1 MCCSSHTHTVAA
13 LCAPCRRTHCRRTVA
28 AAHTQSL
35 SQLNNKSQLNT
46 HSLSPH
52 CTLMDHTAPN
62 ARTDLQPGQQRLE
75 AHPGQDRPPL
85 NSARAMTSSA
95 AGRHASTAVHLCDA
109 SGGAACR
116 VEAER
121 EAEGLQA
128 SCMCYLWC
136 LCQVGLH
143 LPGWGPVGGLVRR
156 GKIPHMTDA
165 ATAPVCRDL
174 AGTCAHPRFG

>member
-1 MCCSSHTHTVAA
+1 MLQLTH
-13 LCAPCRRTHCRRTVA
+13 THCRRAVRSLSPHSLSPHCRRSSHIPTVA
-28 AAHTQSL
+28 AH
-35 SQLNNKSQLNT
+35 T

-52 CTLMDHTAPN
+52 CTLMGHTAPN
-62 ARTDLQPGQQRLE
+62 ARTPLQPGKQRLE

-85 NSARAMTSSA
+85 NSARAKTSSA
-95 AGRHASTAVHLCDA
+95 AGRHASTAVYTCA
-109 SGGAACR
+109 TRAAAR
-116 VEAER
+116 RAGWRLSER
-121 EAEGLQA
+121 LRDFIQV

>member
-1 MCCSSHTHTVAA
+1 VLQLTH
-13 LCAPCRRTHCRRTVA
+13 THCRRAVRSLSPHSLSSHCRRSSHTITVA
-28 AAHTQSL
+28 AQQQVAAH
-35 SQLNNKSQLNT
+35 T

-143 LPGWGPVGGLVRR
+143 LPHGAMGPSYFPGALERAMASASRSMPFTPTMGRLW
-156 GKIPHMTDA
+156 
-165 ATAPVCRDL
+165 
-174 AGTCAHPRFG
+174 

>member
-1 MCCSSHTHTVAA
+1 MCCSSHTHRHCRRAVRSLSPHCRRSSHTITVAA
-13 LCAPCRRTHCRRTVA
+13 QQQVA
-28 AAHTQSL
+28 AH
-35 SQLNNKSQLNT
+35 T